1 MIPISLFITKIQ
13 NLKWGC
19 MTSWRVLYRV
29 PFALLRDKKT
39 QKYHFQVHPIAIAPS
54 LRLLQ
59 HCERRLLELES
70 SALKPEKCILAV
82 GNATYVKNPLRGTK
96 QELKHLQSCFP
107 GRVRHSCQFSGAA
120 GERDYSF
127 HRGACLHLGVHGN
140 WSEAKP
146 TLKLGP
152 QKTPNSN
159 RTGSPKD
166 IVKSGHQWRTRLVVL
181 STCNSSRGQVNQQL
195 NHNLVVQ

>member
-1 MIPISLFITKIQ
+1 M
-13 NLKWGC
+13 
-19 MTSWRVLYRV
+19 LYRV

-39 QKYHFQVHPIAIAPS
+39 QKYLFQVHPIAIAPS

-59 HCERRLLELES
+59 HCERRLRKLEN

-107 GRVRHSCQFSGAA
+107 GRVRKLTKDDATRANFLEQLVNETSPSQEEHAFA
-120 GERDYSF
+120 F
-127 HRGACLHLGVHGN
+127 VHLGVHGN

-159 RTGSPKD
+159 RTGSLKFAELSGDPKEVLSSED
-166 IVKSGHQWRTRLVVL
+166 IVKSGQQWPTRLVIL
-181 STCNSSRGQVNQQL
+181 SACNSSRGQVN
-195 NHNLVVQ
+195 